1 MQTRFLIS
9 MLALACATLIGSTP
23 GASDVGAQSAPP
35 PPPVVRFVTLGTNG
49 GPVSNAAR
57 AEPANAILIGADAY
71 LVDVGDGACQ
81 QLAKAGIALPQV
93 KALFLSHLH
102 FDHIGGLSA
111 LLGLRNQLGTAGV
124 LTIYGPPGTRALV
137 DGLIAAII
145 PSARA
150 AYGYPDKPFAE
161 PGAGVQVVELV
172 DGSSVQAGPIKVTA
186 RQNSHYSFAPGSELD
201 RRYKSLS
208 FRFDAPGR
216 SIAFTGD
223 TGPSPAVEALA
234 AGADLLVSEMI
245 DLDRIL
251 TPAQRTRLAGNVTGQ
266 DMPRHL
272 REHHI
277 TPEQVGEIAAHARVR
292 ALVVTHLVANGASAG
307 DLLEYEA
314 RIGKFYRGPI
324 AIANDLDVF

>member
-1 MQTRFLIS
+1 VQTRILAS
-9 MLALACATLIGSTP
+9 GLALACAAAALIAAP
-23 GASDVGAQSAPP
+23 GTRAQTASPP
-35 PPPVVRFVTLGTNG
+35 PAAVHFVTLGTNG

-57 AEPANAILIGADAY
+57 AEPANAILIGADAW

-81 QLAKAGIALPQV
+81 QLARASIALPQV
-93 KALFLSHLH
+93 KAVFLSHLH
-102 FDHIGGLSA
+102 FDHIGGLAA
-111 LLGLRNQLGTAGV
+111 LLGLRNQLGTSGV
-124 LTIYGPPGTRALV
+124 LTVYGPPGTKALV
-137 DGLIAAII
+137 DGLVAAMV

-150 AYGYPDKPFAE
+150 AYGYPDKPFAD
-161 PGAGVQVVELV
+161 PAAMVQVVELV

-201 RRYKSLS
+201 QRYKSLS

-223 TGPSPAVEALA
+223 TGPSTAVEALA
-234 AGADLLVSEMI
+234 AGADLLVAEMI

-251 TPAQRTRLAGNVTGQ
+251 TPAQRTRLAGNATGQ

-277 TPEQVGEIAAHARVR
+277 TPEQVGEMAAHARVR

-307 DLLEYEA
+307 DLLDYEA
-314 RIGKFYRGPI
+314 RIGKLYPGPVV
-324 AIANDLDVF
+324 IANDLDVF